1 MKYTPVPVL
10 TLILAITTPLSYA
23 QEAAASSSAALSGE
37 SVLIIP
43 TETDAD
49 FYVLEPTMP
58 GSNVS
63 VSVGLGYFESEDAAG
78 LFKPGKLKSALE
90 LNGELVYSFPRT
102 PARLMVRGYY
112 TNTDLEE
119 GVRYSNNKWGT
130 YTTQVFGGDYTQYGL
145 TAELR
150 FDCYKKES
158 LCAYFSLGSIFDKTD
173 VAKTGFYLREYSA
186 KRELVHMSNREDDGF
201 GFIGHL
207 GVECLFLDY
216 FYLNAEVGYLTEI
229 YSEHVA
235 GKYQFDIR
243 GILGW
248 WYSDFG
254 RVDLYARYLTE
265 WEALH
270 AGAQLTFAF

>member
-1 MKYTPVPVL
+1 MKHTPVPVL
-10 TLILAITTPLSYA
+10 ALILAITTPLSYA
-23 QEAAASSSAALSGE
+23 QESAVSSSSSAALSGE

-63 VSVGLGYFESEDAAG
+63 VSVGLGYFESEEPARWVP
-78 LFKPGKLKSALE
+78 LKLKPSWE
-90 LNGELVYSFPRT
+90 LTGELMFYFPGT

-112 TNTDLEE
+112 TNTDIEAGLFRDDDISTN
-119 GVRYSNNKWGT
+119 VS
-130 YTTQVFGGDYTQYGL
+130 GGDYTQYGL
-145 TAELR
+145 SAELR
-150 FDCYKKES
+150 FDCIRKDFM
-158 LCAYFSLGSIFDKTD
+158 CAYFSLGGIYDESE
-173 VAKTGFYLREYSA
+173 AKIDGFYNSDYEPGR
-186 KRELVHMSNREDDGF
+186 KINMHRMWRDEDGLAA
-201 GFIGHL
+201 IGHL
-207 GVECLFLDY
+207 GVEWFFLDN
-216 FYLNAEVGYLTEI
+216 FHLNAEVGYMTAI
-229 YSEHVA
+229 YDEYVD
-235 GKYQFDIR
+235 GKSQFDIR